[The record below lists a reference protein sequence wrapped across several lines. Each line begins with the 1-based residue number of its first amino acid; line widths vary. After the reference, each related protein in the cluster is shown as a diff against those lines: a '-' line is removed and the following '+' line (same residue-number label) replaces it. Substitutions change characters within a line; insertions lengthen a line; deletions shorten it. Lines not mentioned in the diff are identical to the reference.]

1 MNSNEFFIP
10 LILIAFCLGLGVIS
24 TASAE
29 MPITDAALDENI
41 YAEYL
46 DIEEPT
52 LLPDSSF
59 YFLKNWGRG
68 IQSFFTFNP
77 IKKAE
82 LKSKFANEK
91 LIELKKIVE
100 LKKKPKIINKA
111 IDNYQ
116 DEMDEIKEAS
126 EKIKEKAEENTDVEK
141 FLNKF
146 IKHEFLHQN
155 LLTKL
160 ETQVPA
166 EVFEKIK
173 QARERHLERFAEVM
187 AKLQD
192 KANISERL
200 EKNLEEIMGSQ
211 FKNFKSL
218 EVLLELEEKVPEQA
232 KESIRKAQENVLKRL
247 HRDLEK
253 MSLED
258 HKRFEDYLEEISGN
272 EEKHLEILENLE
284 SEIQKASKTS
294 KNIQLKQRMI
304 EWKAK
309 ILEREKE

>member
-1 MNSNEFFIP
+1 MFQSTKPFMC
-10 LILIAFCLGLGVIS
+10 LVLIAFCLGLGF
-24 TASAE
+24 ASVSLAQE
-29 MPITDAALDENI
+29 NATEAVNLDENI
-41 YAEYL
+41 QAEDL
-46 DIEEPT
+46 DIEEPS

-68 IQSFFTFNP
+68 IQSFFTFNK

-91 LIELKKIVE
+91 LIELKKLVE

-200 EKNLEEIMGSQ
+200 EKNLEEMEGSKYRN
-211 FKNFKSL
+211 FKNL
-218 EVLLELEEKVPEQA
+218 EILKELEGKVPEQA
-232 KESIRKAQENVLKRL
+232 REAIRKAQENALKRL
-247 HRDLEK
+247 QGDLEN

-258 HKRFEDYLEEISGN
+258 QENFKDYIERISGDK
-272 EEKHLEILENLE
+272 EKHLEILENLE
-284 SEIQKASKTS
+284 SEIEKAPVTPKL
-294 KNIQLKQRMI
+294 LKLKEKI
-304 EWKAK
+304 EQAK
-309 ILEREKE
+309 ERVMSR